1 MLAGRAPQVQLA
13 ELPYG
18 DWHSVRR
25 LKLLNPFRIR
35 KAVQRIRETTAGGGP
50 AAVRLTG
57 VGVPH
62 GWLIPSST
70 VRLEVRARDGT
81 ITRFEPEV
89 PVPFPYAWAYRVA
102 RGLGVPLVSSFD
114 PERLSFEVGIPGR

>member
-13 ELPYG
+13 ELPRGYR
-18 DWHSVRR
+18 DDVRR

-35 KAVQRIRETTAGGGP
+35 KAVQRIREATAGGGP
-50 AAVRLTG
+50 AALRVTG
-57 VGVPH
+57 VGRPQ

-81 ITRFEPEV
+81 ITRFDPEV
-89 PVPFPYAWAYRVA
+89 PVPFPYAWAYRIA
-102 RGLGVPLVSSFD
+102 RGLGVPLVASFD